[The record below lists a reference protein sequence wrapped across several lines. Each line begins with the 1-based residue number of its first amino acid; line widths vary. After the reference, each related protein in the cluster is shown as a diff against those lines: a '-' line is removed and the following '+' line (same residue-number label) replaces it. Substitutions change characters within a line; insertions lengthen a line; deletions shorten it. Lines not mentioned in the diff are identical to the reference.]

1 MWMFWKKSTSQ
12 PNSSSPNSNPINR
25 DDPDN
30 FTPTLRSQRGRWR
43 SSSQSYL
50 NSPSSQSNPPSP
62 KHLSQTSNFRPQ
74 SGSVYQYTMEDSLDV
89 SQGLE
94 PHSAIDESKSSMDT
108 MECPVAQDKGFLEL
122 EYKPRSK
129 PWIYRR

>member
-12 PNSSSPNSNPINR
+12 PDSSSPNANPINR

-50 NSPSSQSNPPSP
+50 NSSSSQSNPPSP
-62 KHLSQTSNFRPQ
+62 KHLSNFRPQ

-89 SQGLE
+89 SPQLE
-94 PHSAIDESKSSMDT
+94 PHSAIDETKYSMDT
-108 MECPVAQDKGFLEL
+108 VESPMTQDRGFLEL
-122 EYKPRSK
+122 ECKPSNK